1 MFIVILI
8 DIAIIIYHDFSV
20 NDEVAT
26 KIICYTRS
34 TPAIHQLPA
43 VYPNSALSSTELL
56 QLSDSMRR
64 LICEK
69 V

>member
-1 MFIVILI
+1 MFTVILI
-8 DIAIIIYHDFSV
+8 DIAIIFYHDFSE

-43 VYPNSALSSTELL
+43 VYPNSALSYNEVL
-56 QLSDSMRR
+56 QLSDNMRR